1 MEIEILSKSQY
12 FLKKDNC
19 CEKKITT
26 FTFWQSCI
34 LHVCSFLLSAVYS
47 GLFPFYFQCVPVG
60 NSSF

>member
-34 LHVCSFLLSAVYS
+34 LYHACLLIY
-47 GLFPFYFQCVPVG
+47 PQCCL
-60 NSSF
+60 

>member
-19 CEKKITT
+19 CKKKITT

-34 LHVCSFLLSAVYS
+34 LYHAFQLEIPHCEHFL
-47 GLFPFYFQCVPVG
+47 
-60 NSSF
+60 

>member
-26 FTFWQSCI
+26 ITFWQSCI
-34 LHVCSFLLSAVYS
+34 LYHACLLIS
-47 GLFPFYFQCVPVG
+47 PQCCL
-60 NSSF
+60 